1 MGALRIIVAAL
12 VLACQAG
19 CTYVWV
25 NAPGAIIAPAVEVS
39 P

>member
-1 MGALRIIVAAL
+1 MGALSK
-12 VLACQAG
+12 VLAVLSLASLAG

-25 NAPGAIIAPAVEVS
+25 YAPDAIIAPAVEVS